1 MSTKKT
7 EIDEKQLAANF
18 GENITA
24 LMDRQG
30 IGAYDLADAVGISF
44 MTVYRILRKERL
56 AQLLIAAK
64 LADYFGTTIDAL
76 MSKPKKI

>member
-7 EIDEKQLAANF
+7 ELDEKQLAANF
-18 GENITA
+18 GDNITA
-24 LMDRQG
+24 LMDQRG

-56 AQLLIAAK
+56 TQLLIAAK
-64 LADYFGTTIDAL
+64 LADYFGTTIDSL
-76 MSKPKKI
+76 MSKPKKN